1 MEWRIYGVMEYI
13 RTTFGYIWN
22 IFSTISI
29 IDFIDIAIVA
39 FVFYYVYKFIKER
52 RAGKLAAG
60 ILILMLVLV
69 VSQVLE
75 MYALGFILTNV
86 FQVGIIALIIVFQP
100 ELRSALE
107 KVGEEPLKGL
117 RNIGENKTR
126 TSSQISADIGEI
138 TQAVCDMSLDK
149 TGALIVI
156 ERSTKLGD
164 IIKSGTLVNANI
176 NSFLIRNI
184 FFNKAPLHDGAMVIR
199 DGRIYSAG
207 CFLPLSTNDDIIK
220 DLGTRHRAAIGMSE
234 NSDAVVIVVSEET
247 GTISI
252 ACEGHLHRNF
262 SYNSLKTVLT
272 KLLVKEDES
281 QVNIKTVRSRFSKKD
296 SKNKDSSATAP
307 HIDK

>member
-1 MEWRIYGVMEYI
+1 MEYL
-13 RTTFGYIWN
+13 RSAFSYLWN
-22 IFSTISI
+22 II
-29 IDFIDIAIVA
+29 ITSSFIDLIDIAIVA
-39 FVFYYVYKFIKER
+39 FVFYYVYKFIRER

-60 ILILMLVLV
+60 ILILILVLLL
-69 VSQVLE
+69 SSILE
-75 MYALGFILTNV
+75 MHALGFILSNV

-117 RNIGENKTR
+117 RNIGDSK
-126 TSSQISADIGEI
+126 SQGSAQTLAMIGEV

-164 IIKSGTLVNANI
+164 IIKSGTIVNANPTA
-176 NSFLIRNI
+176 FLIRNI

-199 DGRIYSAG
+199 GDRIYSAG

-234 NSDAVVIVVSEET
+234 NSDAVIIVVSEET

-252 ACEGHLHRNF
+252 ALEGQLKRNF
-262 SYNSLKTVLT
+262 SYNTLKSELT
-272 KLLVKEDES
+272 ALLVNDEHS
-281 QVNIKTVRSRFSKKD
+281 SSSKVKAGLSRFTKKD
-296 SKNKDSSATAP
+296 
-307 HIDK
+307 DKSDK